1 MKKITFLILLIF
13 SLKSYSQR
21 NLKIELTES
30 YELGNILLA
39 LTKYGKADPLDVQ
52 KVSPYYNEIISFF
65 EPVKNHPLLES
76 INYSRKDWEKFLG
89 FRTDTYA
96 FSFDQNGNLKRNYP
110 FNSFGPEEVDK
121 NLELIN
127 DFVQQSNYRNF
138 YSEHKNFYKQLI
150 SNYKEYYYID
160 KSFLFLDQFAPN
172 KKGKSGSNYVIAI
185 SPLVGG
191 QNCHRDIDSLTTV
204 DFPNIGEDLIL
215 GKMNGNIAGRIIDNH
230 SIFTEMNHGYVN
242 PISEKYSNLITKNFD
257 LKKWDKESGYS
268 GINSFNE
275 YMTWAVYDL
284 FISDI
289 FPKEKTDSIS
299 SIYWKQNATRGFIAQ
314 NLFSKKLLELHNKNK
329 SSKLEELYTPMLKW
343 CKKNENKISQPKL
356 LNSDTKNYITLKND
370 IIDLHFSESM
380 QKSKIIDIVL
390 IQFENGNQTQNQQ
403 NLKIEN
409 PAWSQDGKNVSFK
422 IDSKFEQYAVGLYV
436 WYSPNGF
443 YSKNDILL
451 NPKSYILVKK

>member
-1 MKKITFLILLIF
+1 M
-13 SLKSYSQR
+13 KSYSQR

-39 LTKYGKADPLDVQ
+39 LTEYGRTDPFDVQ
-52 KVSPYYNEIISFF
+52 KIPPYYNEIITYF
-65 EPVKNHPLLES
+65 EPVKNHPLLDS

-96 FSFDQNGNLKRNYP
+96 FSFDQNGNIKRNYP

-127 DFVQQSNYRNF
+127 DFVKKSNYRKF
-138 YSEHKNFYKQLI
+138 YKEHKKFYNQLV

-160 KSFLFLDQFAPN
+160 KSFSFLDHFAPN
-172 KKGKSGSNYVIAI
+172 SKVNSNSNYVIAI

-215 GKMNGNIAGRIIDNH
+215 GKMNGNIAGRITDNH
-230 SIFTEMNHGYVN
+230 SIFTEMDHGYVN
-242 PISEKYSNLITKNFD
+242 PISEKYSELITKNFD
-257 LKKWDKESGYS
+257 LKKWDKETGYT

-275 YMTWAVYDL
+275 YMTWAVYDI
-284 FISDI
+284 FIRDN

-299 SIYWKQNATRGFIAQ
+299 NIYWKQNATRGFIAQ
-314 NLFSKKLLELHNKNK
+314 NLFSKKFLELYTKNK
-329 SSKLEELYTPMLKW
+329 SKKLEELYTPLLKW
-343 CKKNENKISQPKL
+343 CKMNEDKISQPKL
-356 LNSDTKNYITLKND
+356 LNSDTKNYVTLKND
-370 IIDLHFSESM
+370 IVDLHFSEPM
-380 QKSKIIDIVL
+380 HKSKIIDIVL

-409 PAWSQDGKNVSFK
+409 PVWSQDGKNVSFK
-422 IDSKFEQYAVGLYV
+422 IDSKFEQYAVSLYV
-436 WYSPNGF
+436 WDSPNGL
-443 YSKNDILL
+443 YSSNEILL
-451 NPKSYILVKK
+451 NPQSYILVKK